1 MEGAR
6 ELRCLIAAGG
16 TVGHVAPSLAVAEAL
31 RTRGA
36 VVTFAGSPDRVE
48 ARLVPDAGFAFDAF
62 RVEGFPRRPGWRL
75 LRAVVRA
82 LAAPFAAVRILRE
95 RRPDVVLGGGGYVA
109 GPVVFAAWLLR
120 IPAAVTEADAQLGL
134 ANRLAAPFARRIF
147 LAYPVPG
154 RDGSRYR
161 VVGRPIPSS
170 SRAGDPAAARR
181 RLLGDLPGPVVL
193 VFGGSQGARR
203 LNEAAFD
210 AFAEEGPTVL
220 HVSGER
226 DYTELARRPRRDG
239 YVLVPFLADFGD
251 ALAAADLVVARSGG
265 SVWEVAAAGK
275 PAILVPFPY
284 ATADHQTKN
293 ARYFVDAGGAV
304 LVPEDELDLRAQVGQ
319 LLGDPPRLAQMGDA
333 MREASRPEA
342 ADTIADELI
351 AIATA

>member
-1 MEGAR
+1 
-6 ELRCLIAAGG
+6 
-16 TVGHVAPSLAVAEAL
+16 VAEAL
-31 RTRGA
+31 RARGA
-36 VVTFAGSPDRVE
+36 EVTFAGSPDRVE
-48 ARLVPDAGFAFDAF
+48 ARLVPDAGFAFDSF

-75 LRAVVRA
+75 LRAVSRA
-82 LAAPFAAVRILRE
+82 LAAPFAAVRILRA

-109 GPVVFAAWLLR
+109 GPVVFASWLLR
-120 IPAAVTEADAQLGL
+120 IPAAVTEADAELGL

-147 LAYPVPG
+147 LAYPLPG
-154 RDGSRYR
+154 RDGSRYL

-170 SRAGDPAAARR
+170 SRVGDPAAARR
-181 RLLGDLPGPVVL
+181 RLLGDRPGPVVL

-203 LNEAAFD
+203 LNEAALD

-226 DYTELARRPRRDG
+226 HYEELARRPRRDG
-239 YVLVPFLADFGD
+239 YVLVPFLDEFGD

-275 PAILVPFPY
+275 PAILVPFPF

-304 LVPEDELDLRAQVGQ
+304 LVPEDELDLRGQVEQ
-319 LLGDPPRLAQMGDA
+319 LLGDPARLAEMGDA
-333 MREASRPEA
+333 MRAAARPEA